1 MAGTDIAIDLGS
13 ANFRLYVDGKGV
25 VVDEP
30 NVIAVDE
37 DSNRV
42 VAVGRRAYKML
53 GRTSDRVRVVK
64 PVTGGVISDLTLMD
78 ATLQHY
84 LKKVTNSRVFMPR
97 AVVAVPSGITEVERR
112 AVVDAVAA
120 NGIRKVC
127 LIEAPVA
134 AAIGAGLDIS
144 RPHGSMVVTLG
155 EGVSDIGVLSM
166 NRLSVSGSIAVGGAV
181 FNEDIIKYARR
192 KFDLI
197 IGEQTAEAAKCAVG
211 CAFPL
216 KDIEKYELRG
226 RDERNGLP
234 AKVEVTSDEIG
245 EAMLESVVKVVHKIR
260 SVLEETP
267 PELTADIGNAGI
279 VLTGGG
285 AKLRGLDTLI
295 SKQTKM
301 RVRIAE
307 EPEDCVILGA
317 GRAVQWIDSVKMDA
331 GKENGNVPLTAY
343 YLGAAY
349 GKTGAERP
357 QNVDGADRRK
367 RRCAYSERGLG
378 AYRAEGRGKRRADGR
393 QTPRVGAC
401 GRKPRGIGAGSLF
414 EKRRISL
421 AQRNSLRL
429 FFTEICVPVLR
440 AAGCGAAVSGE
451 SEAAQEERALGI

>member
-42 VAVGRRAYKML
+42 VAMGRRAYKML

-197 IGEQTAEAAKCAVG
+197 IGEQTAEAAKYAVG

-245 EAMLESVVKVVHKIR
+245 EAMLESVVKVVHKIQ

-343 YLGAAY
+343 Y
-349 GKTGAERP
+349 
-357 QNVDGADRRK
+357 
-367 RRCAYSERGLG
+367 
-378 AYRAEGRGKRRADGR
+378 
-393 QTPRVGAC
+393 
-401 GRKPRGIGAGSLF
+401 
-414 EKRRISL
+414 
-421 AQRNSLRL
+421 
-429 FFTEICVPVLR
+429 
-440 AAGCGAAVSGE
+440 
-451 SEAAQEERALGI
+451 

>member
-42 VAVGRRAYKML
+42 VAVGRRAYRML

-211 CAFPL
+211 CSFPL

-245 EAMLESVVKVVHKIR
+245 EAMLESVVKVVHKIQ

-343 YLGAAY
+343 Y
-349 GKTGAERP
+349 
-357 QNVDGADRRK
+357 
-367 RRCAYSERGLG
+367 
-378 AYRAEGRGKRRADGR
+378 
-393 QTPRVGAC
+393 
-401 GRKPRGIGAGSLF
+401 
-414 EKRRISL
+414 
-421 AQRNSLRL
+421 
-429 FFTEICVPVLR
+429 
-440 AAGCGAAVSGE
+440 
-451 SEAAQEERALGI
+451 

>member
-144 RPHGSMVVTLG
+144 RPHGSMVVALG

-166 NRLSVSGSIAVGGAV
+166 NRLSVSGSIAVGCAV

-245 EAMLESVVKVVHKIR
+245 EAMLESVVKVVHKIQ

-343 YLGAAY
+343 Y
-349 GKTGAERP
+349 
-357 QNVDGADRRK
+357 
-367 RRCAYSERGLG
+367 
-378 AYRAEGRGKRRADGR
+378 
-393 QTPRVGAC
+393 
-401 GRKPRGIGAGSLF
+401 
-414 EKRRISL
+414 
-421 AQRNSLRL
+421 
-429 FFTEICVPVLR
+429 
-440 AAGCGAAVSGE
+440 
-451 SEAAQEERALGI
+451 

>member
-127 LIEAPVA
+127 LIETPVA

-144 RPHGSMVVTLG
+144 RPHGSMVVKLG

-197 IGEQTAEAAKCAVG
+197 IGEQTAETAKCAVG

-245 EAMLESVVKVVHKIR
+245 EAMLESVVKVVHKIQ

-343 YLGAAY
+343 Y
-349 GKTGAERP
+349 
-357 QNVDGADRRK
+357 
-367 RRCAYSERGLG
+367 
-378 AYRAEGRGKRRADGR
+378 
-393 QTPRVGAC
+393 
-401 GRKPRGIGAGSLF
+401 
-414 EKRRISL
+414 
-421 AQRNSLRL
+421 
-429 FFTEICVPVLR
+429 
-440 AAGCGAAVSGE
+440 
-451 SEAAQEERALGI
+451 

>member
-166 NRLSVSGSIAVGGAV
+166 NRLSVSGSIAARCSRKGPFRAIFVRRFRRACRALREFRRRLLGR
-181 FNEDIIKYARR
+181 ARR
-192 KFDLI
+192 W
-197 IGEQTAEAAKCAVG
+197 C
-211 CAFPL
+211 C
-216 KDIEKYELRG
+216 
-226 RDERNGLP
+226 
-234 AKVEVTSDEIG
+234 
-245 EAMLESVVKVVHKIR
+245 
-260 SVLEETP
+260 
-267 PELTADIGNAGI
+267 
-279 VLTGGG
+279 
-285 AKLRGLDTLI
+285 
-295 SKQTKM
+295 
-301 RVRIAE
+301 
-307 EPEDCVILGA
+307 C
-317 GRAVQWIDSVKMDA
+317 
-331 GKENGNVPLTAY
+331 
-343 YLGAAY
+343 
-349 GKTGAERP
+349 
-357 QNVDGADRRK
+357 
-367 RRCAYSERGLG
+367 RC
-378 AYRAEGRGKRRADGR
+378 
-393 QTPRVGAC
+393 
-401 GRKPRGIGAGSLF
+401 F
-414 EKRRISL
+414 
-421 AQRNSLRL
+421 
-429 FFTEICVPVLR
+429 
-440 AAGCGAAVSGE
+440 
-451 SEAAQEERALGI
+451 

>member
-127 LIEAPVA
+127 LIETPVA

-197 IGEQTAEAAKCAVG
+197 IGEQTAEVAKCAVG

-245 EAMLESVVKVVHKIR
+245 EAMLESVVKVVHKIQ

-343 YLGAAY
+343 Y
-349 GKTGAERP
+349 
-357 QNVDGADRRK
+357 
-367 RRCAYSERGLG
+367 
-378 AYRAEGRGKRRADGR
+378 
-393 QTPRVGAC
+393 
-401 GRKPRGIGAGSLF
+401 
-414 EKRRISL
+414 
-421 AQRNSLRL
+421 
-429 FFTEICVPVLR
+429 
-440 AAGCGAAVSGE
+440 
-451 SEAAQEERALGI
+451 

>member
-197 IGEQTAEAAKCAVG
+197 IGEQTAEAAKCTVG

-245 EAMLESVVKVVHKIR
+245 EAMLESVVKVVHKIQ
-260 SVLEETP
+260 SVPEETP

-343 YLGAAY
+343 Y
-349 GKTGAERP
+349 
-357 QNVDGADRRK
+357 
-367 RRCAYSERGLG
+367 
-378 AYRAEGRGKRRADGR
+378 
-393 QTPRVGAC
+393 
-401 GRKPRGIGAGSLF
+401 
-414 EKRRISL
+414 
-421 AQRNSLRL
+421 
-429 FFTEICVPVLR
+429 
-440 AAGCGAAVSGE
+440 
-451 SEAAQEERALGI
+451 

>member
-134 AAIGAGLDIS
+134 AAIGAGLEIS

-155 EGVSDIGVLSM
+155 EGVSDIGALSM

-197 IGEQTAEAAKCAVG
+197 IGEQTAETAKCAVG

-245 EAMLESVVKVVHKIR
+245 EAMLESVVKVVHKIQ

-343 YLGAAY
+343 Y
-349 GKTGAERP
+349 
-357 QNVDGADRRK
+357 
-367 RRCAYSERGLG
+367 
-378 AYRAEGRGKRRADGR
+378 
-393 QTPRVGAC
+393 
-401 GRKPRGIGAGSLF
+401 
-414 EKRRISL
+414 
-421 AQRNSLRL
+421 
-429 FFTEICVPVLR
+429 
-440 AAGCGAAVSGE
+440 
-451 SEAAQEERALGI
+451 

>member
-112 AVVDAVAA
+112 AVVDVVAA

-197 IGEQTAEAAKCAVG
+197 IGEQTTEAAKCTVG

-245 EAMLESVVKVVHKIR
+245 EAMLESVVKVVHKIQ

-301 RVRIAE
+301 RVRIAD

-343 YLGAAY
+343 Y
-349 GKTGAERP
+349 
-357 QNVDGADRRK
+357 
-367 RRCAYSERGLG
+367 
-378 AYRAEGRGKRRADGR
+378 
-393 QTPRVGAC
+393 
-401 GRKPRGIGAGSLF
+401 
-414 EKRRISL
+414 
-421 AQRNSLRL
+421 
-429 FFTEICVPVLR
+429 
-440 AAGCGAAVSGE
+440 
-451 SEAAQEERALGI
+451 

>member
-144 RPHGSMVVTLG
+144 RPHGSMVVTTAG
-155 EGVSDIGVLSM
+155 AG
-166 NRLSVSGSIAVGGAV
+166 AVGGAV

-245 EAMLESVVKVVHKIR
+245 EAMLESVVKVVHKIQ

-343 YLGAAY
+343 Y
-349 GKTGAERP
+349 
-357 QNVDGADRRK
+357 
-367 RRCAYSERGLG
+367 
-378 AYRAEGRGKRRADGR
+378 
-393 QTPRVGAC
+393 
-401 GRKPRGIGAGSLF
+401 
-414 EKRRISL
+414 
-421 AQRNSLRL
+421 
-429 FFTEICVPVLR
+429 
-440 AAGCGAAVSGE
+440 
-451 SEAAQEERALGI
+451 

>member
-144 RPHGSMVVTLG
+144 RPHGSMVITLG

-166 NRLSVSGSIAVGGAV
+166 NRLSASGSI
-181 FNEDIIKYARR
+181 
-192 KFDLI
+192 
-197 IGEQTAEAAKCAVG
+197 AVG

-245 EAMLESVVKVVHKIR
+245 EAMLESVVKVVHKIQ

-343 YLGAAY
+343 Y
-349 GKTGAERP
+349 
-357 QNVDGADRRK
+357 
-367 RRCAYSERGLG
+367 
-378 AYRAEGRGKRRADGR
+378 
-393 QTPRVGAC
+393 
-401 GRKPRGIGAGSLF
+401 
-414 EKRRISL
+414 
-421 AQRNSLRL
+421 
-429 FFTEICVPVLR
+429 
-440 AAGCGAAVSGE
+440 
-451 SEAAQEERALGI
+451 

>member
-53 GRTSDRVRVVK
+53 GRTSDRVRVAK
-64 PVTGGVISDLTLMD
+64 PVAGGVISDLTLMD

-197 IGEQTAEAAKCAVG
+197 IGEQTAETAKCAVG

-245 EAMLESVVKVVHKIR
+245 EAMLESVVKVVHKIQ

-343 YLGAAY
+343 Y
-349 GKTGAERP
+349 
-357 QNVDGADRRK
+357 
-367 RRCAYSERGLG
+367 
-378 AYRAEGRGKRRADGR
+378 
-393 QTPRVGAC
+393 
-401 GRKPRGIGAGSLF
+401 
-414 EKRRISL
+414 
-421 AQRNSLRL
+421 
-429 FFTEICVPVLR
+429 
-440 AAGCGAAVSGE
+440 
-451 SEAAQEERALGI
+451 

>member
-1 MAGTDIAIDLGS
+1 M
-13 ANFRLYVDGKGV
+13 
-25 VVDEP
+25 
-30 NVIAVDE
+30 
-37 DSNRV
+37 
-42 VAVGRRAYKML
+42 
-53 GRTSDRVRVVK
+53 
-64 PVTGGVISDLTLMD
+64 
-78 ATLQHY
+78 
-84 LKKVTNSRVFMPR
+84 
-97 AVVAVPSGITEVERR
+97 
-112 AVVDAVAA
+112 
-120 NGIRKVC
+120 
-127 LIEAPVA
+127 
-134 AAIGAGLDIS
+134 
-144 RPHGSMVVTLG
+144 
-155 EGVSDIGVLSM
+155 
-166 NRLSVSGSIAVGGAV
+166 GGAV

-245 EAMLESVVKVVHKIR
+245 EAMLESVVKVVHKIQ

-317 GRAVQWIDSVKMDA
+317 GRAVRWIDSVKMDA

-343 YLGAAY
+343 Y
-349 GKTGAERP
+349 
-357 QNVDGADRRK
+357 
-367 RRCAYSERGLG
+367 
-378 AYRAEGRGKRRADGR
+378 
-393 QTPRVGAC
+393 
-401 GRKPRGIGAGSLF
+401 
-414 EKRRISL
+414 
-421 AQRNSLRL
+421 
-429 FFTEICVPVLR
+429 
-440 AAGCGAAVSGE
+440 
-451 SEAAQEERALGI
+451 

>member
-245 EAMLESVVKVVHKIR
+245 EAMLESVVKVVHKIQ

-267 PELTADIGNAGI
+267 PELTADIGNGH
-279 VLTGGG
+279 
-285 AKLRGLDTLI
+285 
-295 SKQTKM
+295 
-301 RVRIAE
+301 
-307 EPEDCVILGA
+307 C
-317 GRAVQWIDSVKMDA
+317 
-331 GKENGNVPLTAY
+331 
-343 YLGAAY
+343 
-349 GKTGAERP
+349 
-357 QNVDGADRRK
+357 ADRR
-367 RRCAYSERGLG
+367 RREAAWVGHAYLEADENARAHCGRAGGLRDSRRRTRS
-378 AYRAEGRGKRRADGR
+378 AVDRQCEDGRGQGKRQCAADGVLLR
-393 QTPRVGAC
+393 SGVWKNGCRKAAKC
-401 GRKPRGIGAGSLF
+401 GRCRSTKTAVCRF
-414 EKRRISL
+414 RKRPW
-421 AQRNSLRL
+421 RL
-429 FFTEICVPVLR
+429 
-440 AAGCGAAVSGE
+440 SG
-451 SEAAQEERALGI
+451 

>member
-166 NRLSVSGSIAVGGAV
+166 NRLSVSGSIAVGCAV

-234 AKVEVTSDEIG
+234 TKVEVTSDEIG
-245 EAMLESVVKVVHKIR
+245 EAMLESVVKVVHKIQ

-343 YLGAAY
+343 Y
-349 GKTGAERP
+349 
-357 QNVDGADRRK
+357 
-367 RRCAYSERGLG
+367 
-378 AYRAEGRGKRRADGR
+378 
-393 QTPRVGAC
+393 
-401 GRKPRGIGAGSLF
+401 
-414 EKRRISL
+414 
-421 AQRNSLRL
+421 
-429 FFTEICVPVLR
+429 
-440 AAGCGAAVSGE
+440 
-451 SEAAQEERALGI
+451 

>member
-166 NRLSVSGSIAVGGAV
+166 NRLSVSGSIAVG
-181 FNEDIIKYARR
+181 
-192 KFDLI
+192 
-197 IGEQTAEAAKCAVG
+197 

-245 EAMLESVVKVVHKIR
+245 EAMLESVVKVVHTIQ

-343 YLGAAY
+343 Y
-349 GKTGAERP
+349 
-357 QNVDGADRRK
+357 
-367 RRCAYSERGLG
+367 
-378 AYRAEGRGKRRADGR
+378 
-393 QTPRVGAC
+393 
-401 GRKPRGIGAGSLF
+401 
-414 EKRRISL
+414 
-421 AQRNSLRL
+421 
-429 FFTEICVPVLR
+429 
-440 AAGCGAAVSGE
+440 
-451 SEAAQEERALGI
+451 

>member
-1 MAGTDIAIDLGS
+1 M
-13 ANFRLYVDGKGV
+13 
-25 VVDEP
+25 
-30 NVIAVDE
+30 VI
-37 DSNRV
+37 
-42 VAVGRRAYKML
+42 
-53 GRTSDRVRVVK
+53 
-64 PVTGGVISDLTLMD
+64 
-78 ATLQHY
+78 
-84 LKKVTNSRVFMPR
+84 PR
-97 AVVAVPSGITEVERR
+97 AR
-112 AVVDAVAA
+112 A
-120 NGIRKVC
+120 
-127 LIEAPVA
+127 A

-245 EAMLESVVKVVHKIR
+245 EAMLESVVKVVHKIQ

-343 YLGAAY
+343 Y
-349 GKTGAERP
+349 
-357 QNVDGADRRK
+357 
-367 RRCAYSERGLG
+367 
-378 AYRAEGRGKRRADGR
+378 
-393 QTPRVGAC
+393 
-401 GRKPRGIGAGSLF
+401 
-414 EKRRISL
+414 
-421 AQRNSLRL
+421 
-429 FFTEICVPVLR
+429 
-440 AAGCGAAVSGE
+440 
-451 SEAAQEERALGI
+451 

>member
-53 GRTSDRVRVVK
+53 GRTSDRVRVIK

-127 LIEAPVA
+127 LIETPVA

-197 IGEQTAEAAKCAVG
+197 IGEQTAEVAKCAVG

-245 EAMLESVVKVVHKIR
+245 EAMLESVVKVVHKIQ

-343 YLGAAY
+343 Y
-349 GKTGAERP
+349 
-357 QNVDGADRRK
+357 
-367 RRCAYSERGLG
+367 
-378 AYRAEGRGKRRADGR
+378 
-393 QTPRVGAC
+393 
-401 GRKPRGIGAGSLF
+401 
-414 EKRRISL
+414 
-421 AQRNSLRL
+421 
-429 FFTEICVPVLR
+429 
-440 AAGCGAAVSGE
+440 
-451 SEAAQEERALGI
+451 

>member
-25 VVDEP
+25 MVDEP

-197 IGEQTAEAAKCAVG
+197 IGEQTAEAAKYAVG

-245 EAMLESVVKVVHKIR
+245 EAMLESVVKVVHKIQ

-343 YLGAAY
+343 Y
-349 GKTGAERP
+349 
-357 QNVDGADRRK
+357 
-367 RRCAYSERGLG
+367 
-378 AYRAEGRGKRRADGR
+378 
-393 QTPRVGAC
+393 
-401 GRKPRGIGAGSLF
+401 
-414 EKRRISL
+414 
-421 AQRNSLRL
+421 
-429 FFTEICVPVLR
+429 
-440 AAGCGAAVSGE
+440 
-451 SEAAQEERALGI
+451 

>member
-216 KDIEKYELRG
+216 NDFEKYELRG

-245 EAMLESVVKVVHKIR
+245 EAMLESVVKVVHKIQ

-343 YLGAAY
+343 Y
-349 GKTGAERP
+349 
-357 QNVDGADRRK
+357 
-367 RRCAYSERGLG
+367 
-378 AYRAEGRGKRRADGR
+378 
-393 QTPRVGAC
+393 
-401 GRKPRGIGAGSLF
+401 
-414 EKRRISL
+414 
-421 AQRNSLRL
+421 
-429 FFTEICVPVLR
+429 
-440 AAGCGAAVSGE
+440 
-451 SEAAQEERALGI
+451 

>member
-127 LIEAPVA
+127 LIEAPVS

-234 AKVEVTSDEIG
+234 AKV
-245 EAMLESVVKVVHKIR
+245 VHKIQ

-343 YLGAAY
+343 Y
-349 GKTGAERP
+349 
-357 QNVDGADRRK
+357 
-367 RRCAYSERGLG
+367 
-378 AYRAEGRGKRRADGR
+378 
-393 QTPRVGAC
+393 
-401 GRKPRGIGAGSLF
+401 
-414 EKRRISL
+414 
-421 AQRNSLRL
+421 
-429 FFTEICVPVLR
+429 
-440 AAGCGAAVSGE
+440 
-451 SEAAQEERALGI
+451 

>member
-197 IGEQTAEAAKCAVG
+197 IGEQTAEAAKYAVG

-245 EAMLESVVKVVHKIR
+245 EAMLESVVKVVHKIQ

-343 YLGAAY
+343 Y
-349 GKTGAERP
+349 
-357 QNVDGADRRK
+357 
-367 RRCAYSERGLG
+367 
-378 AYRAEGRGKRRADGR
+378 
-393 QTPRVGAC
+393 
-401 GRKPRGIGAGSLF
+401 
-414 EKRRISL
+414 
-421 AQRNSLRL
+421 
-429 FFTEICVPVLR
+429 
-440 AAGCGAAVSGE
+440 
-451 SEAAQEERALGI
+451 

>member
-1 MAGTDIAIDLGS
+1 M
-13 ANFRLYVDGKGV
+13 
-25 VVDEP
+25 
-30 NVIAVDE
+30 
-37 DSNRV
+37 
-42 VAVGRRAYKML
+42 
-53 GRTSDRVRVVK
+53 
-64 PVTGGVISDLTLMD
+64 
-78 ATLQHY
+78 
-84 LKKVTNSRVFMPR
+84 TNSRVFMPR

-127 LIEAPVA
+127 LIEAPVS

-245 EAMLESVVKVVHKIR
+245 EAMLESVVKVVHKIQ

-343 YLGAAY
+343 Y
-349 GKTGAERP
+349 
-357 QNVDGADRRK
+357 
-367 RRCAYSERGLG
+367 
-378 AYRAEGRGKRRADGR
+378 
-393 QTPRVGAC
+393 
-401 GRKPRGIGAGSLF
+401 
-414 EKRRISL
+414 
-421 AQRNSLRL
+421 
-429 FFTEICVPVLR
+429 
-440 AAGCGAAVSGE
+440 
-451 SEAAQEERALGI
+451 

>member
-197 IGEQTAEAAKCAVG
+197 IGEQTAEAAKCVVG

-245 EAMLESVVKVVHKIR
+245 EAMLESVVKVVHKIQ

-307 EPEDCVILGA
+307 ESEDCVILGA

-343 YLGAAY
+343 Y
-349 GKTGAERP
+349 
-357 QNVDGADRRK
+357 
-367 RRCAYSERGLG
+367 
-378 AYRAEGRGKRRADGR
+378 
-393 QTPRVGAC
+393 
-401 GRKPRGIGAGSLF
+401 
-414 EKRRISL
+414 
-421 AQRNSLRL
+421 
-429 FFTEICVPVLR
+429 
-440 AAGCGAAVSGE
+440 
-451 SEAAQEERALGI
+451 

>member
-1 MAGTDIAIDLGS
+1 M
-13 ANFRLYVDGKGV
+13 
-25 VVDEP
+25 
-30 NVIAVDE
+30 VI
-37 DSNRV
+37 
-42 VAVGRRAYKML
+42 
-53 GRTSDRVRVVK
+53 
-64 PVTGGVISDLTLMD
+64 
-78 ATLQHY
+78 
-84 LKKVTNSRVFMPR
+84 PR
-97 AVVAVPSGITEVERR
+97 AR
-112 AVVDAVAA
+112 A
-120 NGIRKVC
+120 
-127 LIEAPVA
+127 A

-245 EAMLESVVKVVHKIR
+245 EAMLESVVKVVHKIQ

-285 AKLRGLDTLI
+285 AKLCGLDTLI

-343 YLGAAY
+343 Y
-349 GKTGAERP
+349 
-357 QNVDGADRRK
+357 
-367 RRCAYSERGLG
+367 
-378 AYRAEGRGKRRADGR
+378 
-393 QTPRVGAC
+393 
-401 GRKPRGIGAGSLF
+401 
-414 EKRRISL
+414 
-421 AQRNSLRL
+421 
-429 FFTEICVPVLR
+429 
-440 AAGCGAAVSGE
+440 
-451 SEAAQEERALGI
+451 

>member
-197 IGEQTAEAAKCAVG
+197 IGEQTAETAKCAVG

-245 EAMLESVVKVVHKIR
+245 EAMLESVVKVVHKIQ

-317 GRAVQWIDSVKMDA
+317 GRVVQWIDSVKMDA

-343 YLGAAY
+343 Y
-349 GKTGAERP
+349 
-357 QNVDGADRRK
+357 
-367 RRCAYSERGLG
+367 
-378 AYRAEGRGKRRADGR
+378 
-393 QTPRVGAC
+393 
-401 GRKPRGIGAGSLF
+401 
-414 EKRRISL
+414 
-421 AQRNSLRL
+421 
-429 FFTEICVPVLR
+429 
-440 AAGCGAAVSGE
+440 
-451 SEAAQEERALGI
+451 

>member
-181 FNEDIIKYARR
+181 FNEDIVKYARR

-197 IGEQTAEAAKCAVG
+197 IGEQTAETAKCAVG

-245 EAMLESVVKVVHKIR
+245 EAMLESVVKVVHKIQ

-343 YLGAAY
+343 Y
-349 GKTGAERP
+349 
-357 QNVDGADRRK
+357 
-367 RRCAYSERGLG
+367 
-378 AYRAEGRGKRRADGR
+378 
-393 QTPRVGAC
+393 
-401 GRKPRGIGAGSLF
+401 
-414 EKRRISL
+414 
-421 AQRNSLRL
+421 
-429 FFTEICVPVLR
+429 
-440 AAGCGAAVSGE
+440 
-451 SEAAQEERALGI
+451 

>member
-25 VVDEP
+25 VVDES

-166 NRLSVSGSIAVGGAV
+166 NRLSASGSIAVGGAV

-197 IGEQTAEAAKCAVG
+197 IGEQTTEAAKCTVG

-245 EAMLESVVKVVHKIR
+245 EAMLESVVKVVHKIQ

-343 YLGAAY
+343 Y
-349 GKTGAERP
+349 
-357 QNVDGADRRK
+357 
-367 RRCAYSERGLG
+367 
-378 AYRAEGRGKRRADGR
+378 
-393 QTPRVGAC
+393 
-401 GRKPRGIGAGSLF
+401 
-414 EKRRISL
+414 
-421 AQRNSLRL
+421 
-429 FFTEICVPVLR
+429 
-440 AAGCGAAVSGE
+440 
-451 SEAAQEERALGI
+451 

>member
-84 LKKVTNSRVFMPR
+84 LKKVTSSRVFMPR

-134 AAIGAGLDIS
+134 AAIGAGLEIS
-144 RPHGSMVVTLG
+144 HPHGSMVVTLG

-181 FNEDIIKYARR
+181 FNEDIVKYARR

-197 IGEQTAEAAKCAVG
+197 IGEQTAEAAKRAVG

-245 EAMLESVVKVVHKIR
+245 EAMLESVVKVVHKIQ

-343 YLGAAY
+343 Y
-349 GKTGAERP
+349 
-357 QNVDGADRRK
+357 
-367 RRCAYSERGLG
+367 
-378 AYRAEGRGKRRADGR
+378 
-393 QTPRVGAC
+393 
-401 GRKPRGIGAGSLF
+401 
-414 EKRRISL
+414 
-421 AQRNSLRL
+421 
-429 FFTEICVPVLR
+429 
-440 AAGCGAAVSGE
+440 
-451 SEAAQEERALGI
+451 

>member
-53 GRTSDRVRVVK
+53 GRTSDRVRMVK

-245 EAMLESVVKVVHKIR
+245 EAMLESVVKVVHKIQ

-343 YLGAAY
+343 Y
-349 GKTGAERP
+349 
-357 QNVDGADRRK
+357 
-367 RRCAYSERGLG
+367 
-378 AYRAEGRGKRRADGR
+378 
-393 QTPRVGAC
+393 
-401 GRKPRGIGAGSLF
+401 
-414 EKRRISL
+414 
-421 AQRNSLRL
+421 
-429 FFTEICVPVLR
+429 
-440 AAGCGAAVSGE
+440 
-451 SEAAQEERALGI
+451 

>member
-197 IGEQTAEAAKCAVG
+197 IGEQTAETAKCAVG

-245 EAMLESVVKVVHKIR
+245 EAMLESVVKVVHKIQ

-343 YLGAAY
+343 Y
-349 GKTGAERP
+349 
-357 QNVDGADRRK
+357 
-367 RRCAYSERGLG
+367 
-378 AYRAEGRGKRRADGR
+378 
-393 QTPRVGAC
+393 
-401 GRKPRGIGAGSLF
+401 
-414 EKRRISL
+414 
-421 AQRNSLRL
+421 
-429 FFTEICVPVLR
+429 
-440 AAGCGAAVSGE
+440 
-451 SEAAQEERALGI
+451 

>member
-197 IGEQTAEAAKCAVG
+197 IGEQTTEAAKRAVG

-245 EAMLESVVKVVHKIR
+245 EAMLESVVKVVHKIQ

-343 YLGAAY
+343 Y
-349 GKTGAERP
+349 
-357 QNVDGADRRK
+357 
-367 RRCAYSERGLG
+367 
-378 AYRAEGRGKRRADGR
+378 
-393 QTPRVGAC
+393 
-401 GRKPRGIGAGSLF
+401 
-414 EKRRISL
+414 
-421 AQRNSLRL
+421 
-429 FFTEICVPVLR
+429 
-440 AAGCGAAVSGE
+440 
-451 SEAAQEERALGI
+451 